1 MRLDG
6 KVAVISGGGSGI
18 GAATARRF
26 AGEGARV
33 VVTGR
38 REAPLRGVADETGG
52 LAVPG
57 DMGEAITATAVV
69 EEAVRTFGGVDV
81 VIANAGGG
89 SAGTAASVDDE
100 GWQRTIDVN
109 LTGPLRLAREAI
121 PSMVERGG
129 GSIVLVSSVNGL
141 TASTGSVSYGT
152 SKTALIGLMRSI
164 AVDFGPQGVRAN
176 AVCPGWVVTPMGDR
190 GMDEIAS
197 AFGVGRDDAYRLA
210 TQHVPLRRPATAE
223 EIAAC
228 CLFLASEDSSIVT
241 GTVLVADGGQTAVDL
256 GGILFA
262 PEEAR

>member
-121 PSMVERGG
+121 P
-129 GSIVLVSSVNGL
+129 
-141 TASTGSVSYGT
+141 
-152 SKTALIGLMRSI
+152 
-164 AVDFGPQGVRAN
+164 
-176 AVCPGWVVTPMGDR
+176 
-190 GMDEIAS
+190 
-197 AFGVGRDDAYRLA
+197 
-210 TQHVPLRRPATAE
+210 
-223 EIAAC
+223 
-228 CLFLASEDSSIVT
+228 
-241 GTVLVADGGQTAVDL
+241 
-256 GGILFA
+256 
-262 PEEAR
+262 